1 MQRVVTINLNGAV
14 YQLDENAYQG
24 LRDYLDEARSRL
36 ESNLD
41 RGEIIG
47 DLEQAIGDRCARV
60 LGPGKAV
67 VTKAEIDRI
76 LAEIG
81 PVEAGAPGESRSA
94 SGPGSRDGQPKRLYQ
109 IREGAMLSG
118 VCNGI
123 GAYLNIDPTIIRIAF
138 VALTFF
144 TGGAWIATY
153 LLLMFL
159 VPYAK
164 TSDQLAAAQGPS
176 EGLPYRIQEVV
187 EKIKGK
193 LTAVPFRWRKRTS

>member
-14 YQLDENAYQG
+14 YQLDENAYQE
-24 LRDYLDEARSRL
+24 LRDYLDEARARL

-67 VTKAEIDRI
+67 VAKTEIDRI
-76 LAEIG
+76 LSEIG
-81 PVEAGAPGESRSA
+81 PVEAGANGESRSA
-94 SGPGSRDGQPKRLYQ
+94 SGSRSDGQPKRLYQ

-144 TGGAWIATY
+144 TGGAWIAAY

-159 VPYAK
+159 IPYAK

-193 LTAVPFRWRKRTS
+193 LTGVPFRWRKRTS